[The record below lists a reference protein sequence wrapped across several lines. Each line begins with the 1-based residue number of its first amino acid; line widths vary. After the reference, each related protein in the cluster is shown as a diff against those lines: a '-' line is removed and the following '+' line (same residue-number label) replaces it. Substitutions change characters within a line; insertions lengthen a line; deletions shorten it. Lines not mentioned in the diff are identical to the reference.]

1 VRGGQTCGRI
11 RVGSSGRA
19 DSFQAGHAS
28 SILVTRSMAKALV
41 GGSLSTLISTSAL
54 LRTSGDLRAT
64 ARWFRTHTRSD
75 RACPTRGGRIES
87 VPQVTKSFIVS
98 VLSPGAPASPRQP
111 WTPHRT
117 DIPVA
122 FSPPNLRMKQ
132 TGRRLRE
139 QITIAASQSACILLP
154 NRVPERRLGTRQYR
168 HFNQLSPNSSYQ
180 DKVRSKNAY
189 IEEVT
194 PAAGRP
200 STASLQRS
208 CCQGPRCLRVVAWL
222 KVPRGPRRPR
232 LLPFGTCDA
241 PHIKKSGYS
250 VELTPYCC

>member
-1 VRGGQTCGRI
+1 LAKRNPNACTNTRFGVPICSLPDVLRRPPMHTGRKSWELLLRNRTWDARRATVGPHLAAISGKLRSLRVSAIGVCSTAPTGRGILPSWSCEFDSCHPLHGESARRRLLI
-11 RVGSSGRA
+11 DA
-19 DSFQAGHAS
+19 DSN
-28 SILVTRSMAKALV
+28 
-41 GGSLSTLISTSAL
+41 STSAL

-111 WTPHRT
+111 WTPHRPT
-117 DIPVA
+117 SQLPSAHRTSQDEA
-122 FSPPNLRMKQ
+122 

-139 QITIAASQSACILLP
+139 QIIIAASQSACILLP

-189 IEEVT
+189 I
-194 PAAGRP
+194 
-200 STASLQRS
+200 
-208 CCQGPRCLRVVAWL
+208 
-222 KVPRGPRRPR
+222 
-232 LLPFGTCDA
+232 
-241 PHIKKSGYS
+241 
-250 VELTPYCC
+250 